1 MELYISNEWNNDDK
15 SYVSSNMFAFNLK
28 HFPDDLKG
36 RYQEVNLFLKNADG
50 QIFGGLLSEICWNW
64 MQIEYLFVADEI
76 RKSGYG
82 KQLLDEAEKIAKAKN
97 CDFIK
102 LDTLSFQALDFY
114 KKQGFEVFGSI
125 PNAGGYT
132 HYYLKKDL

>member
-15 SYVSSNMFAFNLK
+15 SYVSNNMFAFNLK
-28 HFPDDLKG
+28 HFPEHLKG
-36 RYQEVNLFLKNADG
+36 RYQEVNLFLKNTDG

-82 KQLLDEAEKIAKAKN
+82 KHLLDEAEKIAKAKN

-132 HYYLKKDL
+132 HYYLIKNL

>member
-15 SYVSSNMFAFNLK
+15 SYVSNNMFAFNLK